1 VGTGVGTPVESA
13 AVVPKKAKT
22 AGRASSPKAPIGATP
37 TDGLGGA
44 RVRMFG
50 PLTITRDG
58 AAVELAA
65 SRKLR
70 GLFAYLAMTAEP
82 VSRSRLCEL
91 LWDVPNDPRGELRW
105 CLSKL
110 RRVVDDDARQ
120 RVITSGDMIGLDLDG
135 WAVDAREFSRACDD
149 GIEALPVDRLQAL
162 AGLVTGDFLE
172 GLEIGRNP
180 AFDHW
185 LGTQRR
191 RLQHGHRAILERL
204 ATLLPAGSD
213 EALACLET
221 WVAAA
226 PFDPRPHIALLT
238 ALMQRGE
245 IDGGERHLTGTLRQ
259 FEAEG
264 VDSAPI
270 RAAWQELKARGAET
284 TIAVRAEARPAVA
297 VRIEV
302 PIGGEGSGRVVAA
315 NEARQPANAP
325 ASRRA
330 ALAVMPFVEQAS
342 EEAAQRGLAGGGLAD
357 GLTHDIITRLAK
369 LRNLFII
376 ARGSVFAL
384 AEQQVAPD
392 EAGRR
397 LKVDYVTSG
406 TVQQRGGRV
415 TVTIELIE
423 TQTARII
430 WAEAFDA
437 KLEGAFAVLDEIGN
451 RIVSSI
457 ANEIEVVER
466 NRAILLPPNSLDAWG
481 AYHRGLWHMYRF
493 TKTDNGMAQYFF
505 QRAIRLDP
513 TFARAHAGLS
523 FTHWQNAFQRW
534 ADREQESIRAFE
546 AANQSL
552 MVDDHNPA
560 AHWAM
565 GRALWL
571 RGRETESLTELERAV
586 DLSPNFAL
594 GHYALSFVHSQ
605 SGDPLAAIRSADHS
619 RQLSPF
625 DPLLFGMLGAMAM
638 AHVRLGQFAEA
649 AEWAM
654 KAASRPNA
662 HAIILA
668 IAAHCLAL
676 AGRVEEGRAYAA
688 TLRKTLPHY
697 RVDTF
702 LQTFQFAPDAAALFR
717 QAAQQIGLA

>member
-1 VGTGVGTPVESA
+1 
-13 AVVPKKAKT
+13 
-22 AGRASSPKAPIGATP
+22 
-37 TDGLGGA
+37 
-44 RVRMFG
+44 MFG

-70 GLFAYLAMTAEP
+70 GLFAYLAMMEEP

-91 LWDVPNDPRGELRW
+91 FWDVPNDPRSELRW

-110 RRVVDDDARQ
+110 RRVVDEDGRQ
-120 RVITSGDMIGLDLDG
+120 RVVTSGDMIGLDLGG
-135 WAVDAREFSRACDD
+135 WSVDAHDVARACDD
-149 GIEALPVDRLQAL
+149 GIDGLPLDRLRVL

-185 LGTQRR
+185 LAAQRR
-191 RLQHGHRAILERL
+191 RLQLGHRAILERL
-204 ATLLPAGSD
+204 AAALPAGDD
-213 EALACLET
+213 EALACLES
-221 WVAAA
+221 WIAAA
-226 PFDPRPHIALLT
+226 PFDPRPHVALLA

-245 IDGGERHLTGTLRQ
+245 IDAAERHFAGALRQ

-264 VDSAPI
+264 IDDAPL
-270 RAAWQELKARGAET
+270 RAAWQDAKTRGGGALSRQAAAPGHLAVPGQAGARQGVSLQVEMPGGGQATARLAARAVTGAAADASAAIARGG
-284 TIAVRAEARPAVA
+284 IP
-297 VRIEV
+297 V
-302 PIGGEGSGRVVAA
+302 PD
-315 NEARQPANAP
+315 AP
-325 ASRRA
+325 ISRRA

-342 EEAAQRGLAGGGLAD
+342 ADASRGGLAD

-384 AEQQVAPD
+384 AEEQIAPH

-406 TVQQRGGRV
+406 TVRQRDGRV

-423 TQTARII
+423 THSARIV
-430 WAEAFDA
+430 WAETFDA
-437 KLEGAFAVLDEIGN
+437 KLEGAFAVLDEMGN
-451 RIVSSI
+451 RIVASI
-457 ANEIEVVER
+457 ANEIELVER

-505 QRAIRLDP
+505 QRSVRLDP

-534 ADREQESIRAFE
+534 ADREQESVRAIE

-552 MVDDHNPA
+552 LIDDHDPS

-571 RGRETESLTELERAV
+571 RKRETESLAELERAV

-605 SGDPLAAIRSADHS
+605 SGDPSAAIRSADHS
-619 RQLSPF
+619 CQLSPF
-625 DPLLFGMLGAMAM
+625 DPLLFAMLSSRAM
-638 AHVRLGQFAEA
+638 AHARLGQFDEA
-649 AEWAM
+649 AEWAV

-662 HAIILA
+662 HAIIVA
-668 IAAHCLAL
+668 IAAHCLAM

-697 RVDTF
+697 RSETF
-702 LQTFQFAPDAAALFR
+702 LQTFQFTPDAVALFR
-717 QAAQQIGLA
+717 QAARQLGLD